1 MKKFENY
8 SANLAVLAR
17 ANEQDLD
24 NDFILSG
31 IIDKFFLQ
39 FELGWKT
46 LKDLLAYEGLDV
58 ARTGSPREII
68 KSAYRCYDSLDEDTW
83 LAMLSQRNNMAH
95 VYDAAAARALVFPE
109 TAEEVSELV
118 EGSQILRIIFNGASA
133 AREPLI
139 AKMAVECGIMAGIIG
154 ASTRSIGDRAYG
166 YMLLEIPG
174 TPEDLAR
181 AVTYLSGIPDI
192 VTQVEA
198 EYGKEEKE

>member
-1 MKKFENY
+1 MSVPEGQRHKGRMEVFVKAQFMASHTARILKNPKVFDPAIDEELIRRINRETGITVIVITHQMSVVQEICNRVAILENGT
-8 SANLAVLAR
+8 VV
-17 ANEQDLD
+17 E
-24 NDFILSG
+24 
-31 IIDKFFLQ
+31 
-39 FELGWKT
+39 
-46 LKDLLAYEGLDV
+46 EGEV
-58 ARTGSPREII
+58 SEIFSRPRT
-68 KSAYRCYDSLDEDTW
+68 
-83 LAMLSQRNNMAH
+83 
-95 VYDAAAARALVFPE
+95 AAARALVFPE